1 MQFDESG
8 GTVRLRPRSDDRVSR
23 MSDEIAVSVAGLG
36 KRYHLYDHP
45 ADRLRK
51 ALWGGGNHKEVLALN
66 DVSFT
71 LEKGESL
78 AVIGRNG
85 SGKSTLLQIIAGI
98 LKPTT
103 GEVLVNGRV
112 AALLEL
118 GSGFEPEFTGKE
130 NVFLNGAILG
140 LSLREMEA
148 RFDDIA
154 AFADIGEYIDQPIKE
169 YSTGM
174 LMRLAF
180 AVQVMVEP
188 DILIVDEALSVGDFF
203 FQQKCLGH
211 IRSLCAKGVTLL
223 FVSHD
228 MGVVRDLCTKAVFLD
243 KGNVVFFGE
252 SNKAARMYLSG
263 RTETVSRDSPSN
275 REFDGGTHSSIEEI
289 ARDAIWSRKADGPA
303 GEDARL
309 LAVAVLGP
317 DGAPTTQ
324 VKIGE
329 KIRVRIFFRTLPDES
344 GHLSLILKNRYDQTV
359 FNTCSYFLGM
369 EKCTSSG
376 KSFEV
381 FEFEVECML
390 EAGQYSLMAAFGSSI
405 NLPNQGNMLDQSD
418 WFGPIHVTWNYE
430 TDVAPFLGMFGL
442 PVRGRL
448 LTSEDE
454 AKE

>member
-1 MQFDESG
+1 
-8 GTVRLRPRSDDRVSR
+8 
-23 MSDEIAVSVAGLG
+23 MSNKIAVSVAGLD
-36 KRYHLYDHP
+36 KRYQLYERQG
-45 ADRLRK
+45 DRLRK
-51 ALWGGGNHKEVLALN
+51 ALWGGGNHKEILALN
-66 DVSFT
+66 DVSFA
-71 LEKGESL
+71 LEKGETL

-85 SGKSTLLQIIAGI
+85 SGKSTLLQIVAGI

-103 GEVLVNGRV
+103 GNVSVNGRV

-118 GSGFEPEFTGKE
+118 GNGFEPEFTGRE

-140 LSLREMEA
+140 LSRRKMVSK
-148 RFDDIA
+148 FDDIA
-154 AFADIGEYIDQPIKE
+154 AFADIGEYINQPIKE

-180 AVQVMVEP
+180 AVQVMAEP

-228 MGVVRDLCTKAVFLD
+228 MGVVRDLCKKAVFLD
-243 KGNVVFFGE
+243 KGNVVFSGD

-263 RTETVSRDSPSN
+263 RVEAVSRDAPST
-275 REFDGGTHSSIEEI
+275 REFAGGAHSSIQEI
-289 ARDAIWSRKADGPA
+289 TRDAIWRREADAAA
-303 GEDARL
+303 GKNARL

-317 DGAPTTQ
+317 DGRQTTQ

-329 KIRVRIFFRTLPDES
+329 RIRVRIYFRTLPGES
-344 GHLSLILKNRYDQTV
+344 GHLSLIIKNRYDQTV
-359 FNTCSYFLGM
+359 FNTGTYFLEM

-381 FEFEVECML
+381 FEFEIECML
-390 EAGQYSLMAAFGSSI
+390 EAGEYSLMVAFGPPT
-405 NLPNQGNMLDQSD
+405 NLPNQGNMLDQSN
-418 WFGPIHVTWNYE
+418 WFGPIQVTWNYE
-430 TDVAPFLGMFGL
+430 TEVAPFLGMFGL

-448 LTSEDE
+448 LVSEDD